1 MAHLG
6 KSYALINKNG
16 WGGAVRYFGTAAGKK
31 KGMWLQ
37 SLKLP
42 APTEAKVQILDRTV
56 QKRAIVDFVFGLNRA
71 TTKADVHTHLWKL
84 ESKLTVKLRRR
95 QQADSRRATRGFG
108 TGSQTSN

>member
-71 TTKADVHTHLWKL
+71 TTKADVEARKQINCQTETKAA
-84 ESKLTVKLRRR
+84 SR
-95 QQADSRRATRGFG
+95 QSACNSWFWDRVTDLQLMSRY
-108 TGSQTSN
+108 